1 MMPSQFS
8 PNLKLISSV
17 IMDKHACVLSDWN
30 KLCPIK
36 ILYFPINNN
45 YHLQATKMV
54 TFNKS
59 ELGAQPAQAYIPGP
73 GISSSPGA
81 PPDHRLV
88 DETNTELDM

>member
-1 MMPSQFS
+1 
-8 PNLKLISSV
+8 
-17 IMDKHACVLSDWN
+17 
-30 KLCPIK
+30 
-36 ILYFPINNN
+36 
-45 YHLQATKMV
+45 MV

-73 GISSSPGA
+73 GTSSSPGA

>member
-1 MMPSQFS
+1 MMPSLNSAQIS
-8 PNLKLISSV
+8 LICSV

-36 ILYFPINNN
+36 ILYFPIN
-45 YHLQATKMV
+45 LQATKMV

-73 GISSSPGA
+73 GTSSSPGA

>member
-1 MMPSQFS
+1 MKPHDAQ
-8 PNLKLISSV
+8 PIQPKLISSV

-36 ILYFPINNN
+36 ILYFPINN
-45 YHLQATKMV
+45 YLQATKMV